1 MDLNKNQAKFFKRF
15 NHIAGLE
22 QSGNHNSISIEDKEW
37 MKSVRENIE
46 KILWNYQRQ
55 EELLKFVPSIEVRGM
70 IRSRITTLI

>member
-46 KILWNYQRQ
+46 KIL
-55 EELLKFVPSIEVRGM
+55 
-70 IRSRITTLI
+70 